1 MKEWI
6 NEWRK
11 HLTEDYRSLVWAWEE
26 THQPGRVTRQYVK
39 HIAYD
44 FRKPESEL
52 DEAINYLV
60 TVKDP
65 QKKNWHWRLIESDKI
80 AGGVWVEGSLRYLGL
95 QILSFQKQ
103 VVCSPGVEGDNT
115 EAGIRFGQVN
125 RVSQMG
131 RIRVERRGNKK
142 RRLCDMLS

>member
-1 MKEWI
+1 M
-6 NEWRK
+6 
-11 HLTEDYRSLVWAWEE
+11 
-26 THQPGRVTRQYVK
+26 
-39 HIAYD
+39 
-44 FRKPESEL
+44 
-52 DEAINYLV
+52 
-60 TVKDP
+60 
-65 QKKNWHWRLIESDKI
+65 
-80 AGGVWVEGSLRYLGL
+80 EGSLRYLGL